1 VRLEGDRLV
10 GALLLVDDVPV
21 HVQAFADEND

>member
-10 GALLLVDDVPV
+10 GAMLLVDDVPV
-21 HVQAFADEND
+21 HLQVFSDEND